1 MARLRARFG
10 GKGSATA
17 PRFSTWVRLS
27 ACAITIAAIL
37 LSGTPAQASPPAP
50 VVFTHG
56 VASGDVTPVSAVLWT
71 RLNQEVKV
79 HVEVSTNP
87 DFVGPRLRRA
97 AFASAEDDFTVK
109 VLVGGL
115 TPDQVYYYRWR
126 ARGVVSEVGNFR
138 TAPLSSVPAD
148 LRFAYTGD
156 SDGTKVLGLP
166 FFNSF
171 ETLEAARLEGLDFFV
186 YLGDTIYADS
196 LIRPAPATTL
206 DDYRDAYK
214 MNRGYERL
222 RDILGATSTYAI
234 WDDHEVYNDFDAATV
249 DPARYANG
257 LEAFREYMPIASSFS
272 LHDSTCRSDPMFR
285 VVHWGAEA
293 DIIILDE
300 RSCRS
305 AEAAAPCT
313 LNGTADLAP
322 TLPAQL
328 RVILGLPASPPPG
341 CLAAIADLTRTFLGP
356 VQKAAFLASLQSST
370 ARYKFVMNEDPIQQ
384 FFALPYDRWEGY
396 AAERLEVLNFIRT
409 NAIPNVVFLTT
420 DTHAVIMNRVFV
432 DRFTDPAPI
441 AYEAITGPIAT
452 FTFEFEVL
460 RLGGPSAL
468 AALQGILTFL
478 GVDCRNLNVF
488 SYGVVD
494 VDPATGR
501 ATITMKDGTGAV
513 VHDQVTPAVACT
525 TTLGP

>member
-1 MARLRARFG
+1 MNT
-10 GKGSATA
+10 TA
-17 PRFSTWVRLS
+17 PQRLTPTAS
-27 ACAITIAAIL
+27 LYKALGGPASVDRKLIATCAVIAVAIAGL
-37 LSGTPAQASPPAP
+37 GFAAPASSWKPTATFPW
-50 VVFTHG
+50 G
-56 VASGDVTPVSAVLWT
+56 IASGDVTATSAVLWT
-71 RLNQEVKV
+71 RVDHQVAL
-79 HVEVSTNP
+79 HLEVSQDASFPPSGTIH
-87 DFVGPRLRRA
+87 RA
-97 AFASAEDDFTVK
+97 TLARAEDDFTAK
-109 VLVGGL
+109 LAIDRLDPGNR
-115 TPDQVYYYRWR
+115 YYYRWH
-126 ARGVVSEVGNFR
+126 VGDAMSPVGTFR
-138 TAPLSSVPAD
+138 TAPLAGTTANV
-148 LRFAYTGD
+148 RFGYSGD
-156 SDGTKVLGLP
+156 SDGTLVAGRP
-166 FFNSF
+166 FHNNF
-171 ETLEAARLEGLDFFV
+171 ETL
-186 YLGDTIYADS
+186 ADS
-196 LIRPAPATTL
+196 GLRLFGPATTL
-206 DDYRDAYK
+206 SEYRDAYK
-214 MNRGYERL
+214 VNRGYANL
-222 RDILGATSTYAI
+222 RAVLQSTSTYAQ